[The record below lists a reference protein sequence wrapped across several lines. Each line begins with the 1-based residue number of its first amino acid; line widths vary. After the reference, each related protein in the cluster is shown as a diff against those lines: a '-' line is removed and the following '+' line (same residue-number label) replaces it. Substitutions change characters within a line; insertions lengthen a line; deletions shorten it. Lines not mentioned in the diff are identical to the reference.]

1 MKKRNRGVLIVLE
14 GIDGSGKTTQARM
27 LLDKLQQ
34 RGVEALYLQE
44 PSESKWGKEIKKKAA
59 VKDSLSPEEE
69 LEFFLKDRKENVEK
83 NIKPALEKNKVVI
96 LDRYYFSTMAY
107 QGAKGIDLQFI
118 RKRNEEIIVQPDLI
132 FILDINAQNGLS
144 RLENRKKDLLFE
156 RADYL
161 VKVRKIFQSF
171 QGENFIHIDA
181 QKNKEKIHRE
191 IMKVVLEYLTR
202 LSLVE
207 SE

>member
-34 RGVEALYLQE
+34 RGVKALYLQE

-69 LEFFLKDRKENVEK
+69 LELFLKDRKENVEK

-107 QGAKGIDLQFI
+107 QGAKGIDLQLI
-118 RKRNEEIIVQPDLI
+118 RKRNEEIIVQPDLV

-144 RLENRKKDLLFE
+144 RLKNRKKDLLFE

-161 VKVRKIFQSF
+161 VKVKKIFQSF